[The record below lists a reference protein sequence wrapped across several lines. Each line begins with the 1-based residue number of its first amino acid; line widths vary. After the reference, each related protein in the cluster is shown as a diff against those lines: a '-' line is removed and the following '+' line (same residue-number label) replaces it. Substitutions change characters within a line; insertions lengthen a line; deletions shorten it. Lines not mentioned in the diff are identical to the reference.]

1 MRILLT
7 GGAGY
12 IGSKLVPKL
21 LSQDYE
27 VTVLDSLLFGD
38 QSLSSFS
45 SHPGFKLIQGDIRDK
60 NIIYQ
65 VLDKIDAVVHLAA
78 NVTVSGS
85 ESASEAQLI
94 SEVNYLATCNFVD
107 LCKEKQVERFIF
119 TSTCSNYGISEATK
133 YAVEDDVLKP
143 TSPYA
148 ESKVSAEKYILSA
161 ADAHFHPTVLRL
173 ATVFGVSPRM
183 SFQPL
188 FNALVRDAV
197 VNKSL
202 SIYGAHSWRP
212 FVHIEDVIQA
222 ILLVVQARLELVSG
236 QVFNVGSNALNCQ
249 KLQLVNV
256 IKKHLPETEI
266 EIKGDI
272 VDPRSYKVSFDKITK
287 VLGFRTAKTM
297 EEGVAEVKEVIERD
311 GL

>member
-27 VTVLDSLLFGD
+27 VTVLDSLLFGG
-38 QSLSSFS
+38 QSLSPFS
-45 SHPGFKLIQGDIRDK
+45 SHPGFKLIQGDIRDRD
-60 NIIYQ
+60 IIYQ
-65 VLDKIDAVVHLAA
+65 VLDKINAVIHLAA

-85 ESASEAQLI
+85 ESVSETKLI
-94 SEVNYLATCNFVD
+94 VEINYLATCHFVD

-119 TSTCSNYGISEATK
+119 TSTCSNYGISETTK
-133 YAVEDDVLKP
+133 YAIEEDVLKP
-143 TSPYA
+143 TSPYT
-148 ESKVSAEKYILSA
+148 ESKVRAEEYILSS

-183 SFQPL
+183 SFQSL
-188 FNALVRDAV
+188 FHALVRDAV

-202 SIYGAHSWRP
+202 SVYGANSWRP
-212 FVHIEDVIQA
+212 FIHIEDVIQA
-222 ILLVVQARLELVSG
+222 ILLVVQAPLEPVSG

-249 KLQLVNV
+249 KIQLVNV
-256 IKKHLPETEI
+256 IKKCLPETEI

-272 VDPRSYKVSFDKITK
+272 ADPRSYQVSFDKITR
-287 VLGFRTAKTM
+287 VLGFKATKTI